1 MAAKVCVYRGV
12 VSKNIRVYLPTG
24 QKKTANKIGQ
34 WSWQWLVWDGPL
46 WFFRISLKESFY
58 WSTKSRIFFVAQQ
71 NSGRKNVLK
80 DLNIVSF
87 LHPRGV
93 PPILYYFFWWDLPS
107 ISCLRSFWYLLGDSW
122 FLDGLFVGFL
132 MDYVDWFVWTA
143 KKVTHKIYVG
153 ILFGCPIWSMKNRR
167 VTTRNLIDLV
177 STPTWVL
184 ENWPELLRP
193 HRQHRSRTEL
203 RILNRNPDKNWC
215 SHRFVCSVSN
225 MDTCSVF
232 FQSNLQNVEVVLG
245 KKHVFHVSNKFICK

>member
-58 WSTKSRIFFVAQQ
+58 WSTKSRICFVAQQ

-107 ISCLRSFWYLLGDSW
+107 MSCLRSFWYLLGDSW

-143 KKVTHKIYVG
+143 KKVTQDDLRWNSLVAQFEARRTAEWQLEICMTWCKLKREFLPATPV
-153 ILFGCPIWSMKNRR
+153 KNRAP
-167 VTTRNLIDLV
+167 NFE
-177 STPTWVL
+177 S
-184 ENWPELLRP
+184 ES
-193 HRQHRSRTEL
+193 RQKL
-203 RILNRNPDKNWC
+203 MLA
-215 SHRFVCSVSN
+215 
-225 MDTCSVF
+225 
-232 FQSNLQNVEVVLG
+232 
-245 KKHVFHVSNKFICK
+245 